1 MESRTR
7 YALLG
12 ALAEGPSSV
21 YAVKQALAAS
31 VGHFWHESFGQL
43 YPTLKKLEAEGLVIL
58 QEEGGPRD
66 RKIYAI
72 TPEGLDALR
81 LWLEEPSE
89 YLPPQRNEFL
99 LKLFFGGHAAPE
111 VTLARLKRFAERN
124 RATLATYE
132 GILRAI
138 EANPTPSERQ
148 PYMSTTLFFGMASAR
163 SALAWS
169 EEAIRFLER
178 RDPPTHRE
186 TEE

>member
-7 YALLG
+7 FAVLG
-12 ALAEGPSSV
+12 ALAEAPASV
-21 YAVKQALAAS
+21 YTIKQALAAS

-43 YPTLKKLEAEGLVIL
+43 YPVLKQMASEGLVVL

-72 TPEGLDALR
+72 TPKGLEALR
-81 LWLEEPSE
+81 TWLEDPSE
-89 YLPPQRNEFL
+89 YSPPPRNEFL

-111 VTLARLKRFAERN
+111 VSLARLKRFADRN
-124 RATLATYE
+124 RSILAAYE
-132 GILRAI
+132 GIEREI
-138 EANPTPSERQ
+138 EANPSPSERQ

-178 RDPPTHRE
+178 RDSPMRRE
-186 TEE
+186 TED